1 MQGFASFHEEWN
13 SIPASI
19 VDEQNSSIKG
29 WGYTVIAHCLI
40 FSVPK
45 VLDATTDMSLLLDLL
60 PHLQQSA
67 LSSTIAPS
75 PATT

>member
-19 VDEQNSSIKG
+19 VDEQNCYIKG

-45 VLDATTDMSLLLDLL
+45 VLDATTDMALLLDLP
-60 PHLQQSA
+60 PHLQQSE

-75 PATT
+75 PVTT

>member
-19 VDEQNSSIKG
+19 VDEQNRYIKG
-29 WGYTVIAHCLI
+29 WGYTVIGHCLI

-45 VLDATTDMSLLLDLL
+45 VLDATTYMALLLTY
-60 PHLQQSA
+60 HHIFN
-67 LSSTIAPS
+67 STQHPRQ
-75 PATT
+75 P